1 MFLHIGGNIV
11 VPLKNL
17 IGIIDVNSS
26 MKSEINKE
34 FLNIYRE
41 EGFLKNNMTG
51 EVKSLVLVEEDNKYS
66 IYFSPIS
73 TITLYKR
80 AANPYEISE

>member
-1 MFLHIGGNIV
+1 MFLHIGGNTV
-11 VPLKNL
+11 VPLKDL
-17 IGIIDVNSS
+17 IGIIDINSS
-26 MKSEINKE
+26 MTSDINQE

-41 EGFLKNNMTG
+41 EGFLKNNITD

-66 IYFSPIS
+66 IYCSPIS
-73 TITLYKR
+73 SITLYKR